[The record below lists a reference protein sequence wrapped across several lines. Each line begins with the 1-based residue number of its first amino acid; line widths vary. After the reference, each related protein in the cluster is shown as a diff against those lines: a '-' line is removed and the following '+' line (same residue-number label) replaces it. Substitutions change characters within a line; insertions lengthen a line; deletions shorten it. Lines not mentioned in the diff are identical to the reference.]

1 MTTIEVLLKN
11 MERDKYAKVV
21 HEELTKLG
29 IEFSRYKE
37 RWDKLSRSI
46 ETVNK
51 DVDALNITSDKITKK
66 FEAISDVKL
75 DDKKYL
81 E

>member
-1 MTTIEVLLKN
+1 

-29 IEFSRYKE
+29 IEFGRYKE

-51 DVDALNITSDKITKK
+51 DVESLNITSEKITKK
-66 FEAISDVKL
+66 FESISDVKL
-75 DDKKYL
+75 DDNKYL

>member
-1 MTTIEVLLKN
+1 

-37 RWDKLSRSI
+37 RLEKKGLVVSPAYGHLSLTLPRFNEVAKS
-46 ETVNK
+46 
-51 DVDALNITSDKITKK
+51 
-66 FEAISDVKL
+66 
-75 DDKKYL
+75 YM
-81 E
+81 